1 MDTPKGQ
8 PGRHAVLHLTN
19 QPGQVQQAES
29 MVVQSLE
36 DLHYPKASVF
46 AVRLALHE
54 AIENAFRHG
63 HRNLPTT
70 TPVRVEVDCSPTR
83 VEIVVADQGPGFDP
97 GSVPDPTVEENLER
111 GSGRGL
117 LLIRAYMAEVEYTPP
132 GNRLRMVYARPASA

>member
-1 MDTPKGQ
+1 MDTPQGQ

-29 MVVQSLE
+29 AVVQSLE
-36 DLHYPKASVF
+36 ALHYPKASVF

-54 AIENAFRHG
+54 AIANAFRHG
-63 HRNLPTT
+63 HRNLPPT
-70 TPVRVEVDCSPTR
+70 TPVLVEFDCSPSR
-83 VEIVVADQGPGFDP
+83 VEIIVADQGPGFDP
-97 GSVPDPTVEENLER
+97 DSVPDPTAEENIER

-117 LLIRAYMAEVEYTPP
+117 LLIRSYMAEVEYTPP